1 MGYLETKDWTT
12 VSFEVGRKTLREW
25 REDQSR
31 RSEEVVELWEHVLSR
46 SPSSLGDEV
55 WMIYEQV
62 CIAALD
68 CARYD
73 LAMECI
79 QELDKRFPRSN
90 RVLKLQAMRYEAL
103 EQYSSAVSLYDKL
116 LEADSTNNSYRKR
129 KVSILMAQGKRLDA
143 IKELNEYLKIYINDS
158 EAWLQLSELFLLES
172 DFSKA
177 AHCLEECLLAAPLN
191 ALYLR
196 RLADIRYTQGG
207 QDNVEIAKSYY
218 EQAYKL
224 NPEDVRSQ
232 YGLLL
237 CATQLAQGKISAEK
251 KKELSSSGAAIAEKI
266 AEHYDELTGIN
277 PEAPQLADLV
287 RTIGKQMDGLE
298 ERLSEVERVLGISE
312 LSEVNAADLDVESL
326 RNSLLSKGCSQ
337 VFKIK
342 MEDLQKLKST
352 MTEPNMKPLDEKLNT
367 VQFCEDL
374 IRKRIDLLEEWDAN
388 IQPVLDSEAI
398 PTSEQHSAA
407 LDGIE
412 KDLNESLAT
421 YQREVLELMIFYED
435 FKKLMNTLNQRVET
449 LNSKVRNLEKKKE
462 AV

>member
-1 MGYLETKDWTT
+1 MGYLETKDWTI

-103 EQYSSAVSLYDKL
+103 EQYSNAVSLYDKL

-129 KVSILMAQGKRLDA
+129 KVSILMAQGKRLEA
-143 IKELNEYLKIYINDS
+143 IKELNEYLKVT
-158 EAWLQLSELFLLES
+158 
-172 DFSKA
+172 
-177 AHCLEECLLAAPLN
+177 
-191 ALYLR
+191 
-196 RLADIRYTQGG
+196 TQ
-207 QDNVEIAKSYY
+207 
-218 EQAYKL
+218 
-224 NPEDVRSQ
+224 
-232 YGLLL
+232 
-237 CATQLAQGKISAEK
+237 CAVF
-251 KKELSSSGAAIAEKI
+251 SSSGAAIAEKI
-266 AEHYDELTGIN
+266 AERYDELTGIN
-277 PEAPQLADLV
+277 PEGPRLADLV

-312 LSEVNAADLDVESL
+312 LSEVSAADLDVESL
-326 RNSLLSKGCSQ
+326 RKSLLSKGDSQ

-367 VQFCEDL
+367 IQFYEDL
-374 IRKRIDLLEEWDAN
+374 IRKHISLLEEWDAN
-388 IQPVLDSEAI
+388 IQPVQDSEAI
-398 PTSEQHSAA
+398 RTSEQHSAA
-407 LDGIE
+407 LD
-412 KDLNESLAT
+412 LNEGFERIAGNVSEGSS
-421 YQREVLELMIFYED
+421 RVDD
-435 FKKLMNTLNQRVET
+435 FLRRFQKTHEYIE
-449 LNSKVRNLEKKKE
+449 SKS
-462 AV
+462 